1 MRMKPMIYIAGPM
14 RGYPNF
20 NREAFNAAAK
30 RLKKNWQVLNPVDFE
45 RIIPCV
51 EDNGMPDPYR
61 LSALIDVERR
71 AATNA
76 DAIYLLKGWEK
87 SLGANGELAAYLSAH
102 GGGGEILLEG
112 REKRERRTNKEIR

>member
-14 RGYPNF
+14 RGCPNY

-30 RLKKNWQVLNPVDFE
+30 RLEEDDWQVLNPVDFE

-51 EDNGMPDPYR
+51 DDNGMLDPNR
-61 LSALIDVERR
+61 LSALMDVERR
-71 AATNA
+71 AAANA

-87 SLGANGELAAYLSAH
+87 SFGAKSELAAYLSAH
-102 GGGGEILLEG
+102 P
-112 REKRERRTNKEIR
+112 RRRWRDTAGAE